1 MEKSLPHVS
10 LHGKES
16 QQKQTQPQPASNPP
30 PGQGRYDTHLLP
42 HISLPQRQQQAVGGP
57 RVGLLR
63 YTTSAAQNDPGLTTG
78 MDKYELARK
87 IAATKQAQGT
97 RSPMPQSGPVSYA
110 APALSTT
117 FKQQYMQAQQASAQK
132 LASQSMRPT
141 HLVISPSGKQYIGAE
156 KMRDIAHART
166 LVVIKALVTFGLFAG
181 VACVIWTLFSHN
193 IIYILAMFIVLAVM
207 LGSILSTSMSDYY
220 HLGLN
225 KLKTTLQLRVV
236 DSPKV
241 SNALQGVRAPHLRM
255 KNDTSGYLNA
265 LKKTFPKESE
275 GGPRA

>member
-1 MEKSLPHVS
+1 MEKSLPHIS

-16 QQKQTQPQPASNPP
+16 QQKQTQPPPAATPP
-30 PGQGRYDTHLLP
+30 PRQGRYDTHLLP
-42 HISLPQRQQQAVGGP
+42 HISLPQRQQQVVGGQ

-63 YTTSAAQNDPGLTTG
+63 YTTSAAQNDPGLTAG

-87 IAATKQAQGT
+87 IAAMKQAQAT
-97 RSPMPQSGPVSYA
+97 RPPMPQAGPVSHA
-110 APALSTT
+110 TPVPSAT

-132 LASQSMRPT
+132 LAPQSRPT
-141 HLVISPSGKQYIGAE
+141 HVVISPAGKQYIGSE
-156 KMRDIAHART
+156 KIRDIAHART
-166 LVVIKALVTFGLFAG
+166 LVIIKAVVTFGLFAG

-207 LGSILSTSMSDYY
+207 LGSILSTSMGDYY
-220 HLGLN
+220 RLGLN

-255 KNDTSGYLNA
+255 KNDTSGYLSA
-265 LKKTFPKESE
+265 LKKTFPKERE